1 MEEQV
6 LTNFD
11 THEKTRKTHQYM
23 VFYRWSVF
31 FYRQE
36 GIYQ

>member
-11 THEKTRKTHQYM
+11 THEKTRKTYQCM
-23 VFYRWSVF
+23 VFYRWPLF
-31 FYRQE
+31 FYGQE
-36 GIYQ
+36 EIYQ